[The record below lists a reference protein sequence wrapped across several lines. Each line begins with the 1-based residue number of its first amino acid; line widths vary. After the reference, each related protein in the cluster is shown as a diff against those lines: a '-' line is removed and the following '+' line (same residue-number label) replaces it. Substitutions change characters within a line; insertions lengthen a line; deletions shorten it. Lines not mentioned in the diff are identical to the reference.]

1 MDIKELVD
9 KMNDSPTMLVKVK
22 KGGRDAARVYYYYGP
37 LDPKRWSEIR
47 YANRDEEKVVEGTI
61 LRQSV
66 ISAFSTYETELDALP
81 LRDLP
86 LWAKELWVKDRE
98 MYRSGHVKDATSDY
112 MKGEAMKMLI
122 DEERERVTDGF
133 VLRLLRK
140 WLRAGV
146 MLNGTTE
153 YPQEGTPQGGSISPL
168 LANIYLNSIDRIWVT
183 EKMNAPKYNAQMVR
197 YVDDIVILTD
207 RDPTIA
213 MNKIEEMIHS
223 VKLSLNTEKSGIT
236 DARNGFDFLGFNFT
250 RRYYEKAGK
259 QVTRMRPSKRSAER
273 FREKVKL
280 ILSLRRAHHSSQKDT
295 IARLNLLIIGWTNY
309 FNHTQASGTYHTLQ
323 AFLNW
328 KLEKY
333 YRRKHKI
340 PRSYT
345 HIVYNSLPKLGA
357 IPLSGRISY
366 VYP

>member
-1 MDIKELVD
+1 MQIYKWLNFGLTNVIEIDIKGFFD
-9 KMNDSPTMLVKVK
+9 HIDH
-22 KGGRDAARVYYYYGP
+22 
-37 LDPKRWSEIR
+37 
-47 YANRDEEKVVEGTI
+47 
-61 LRQSV
+61 
-66 ISAFSTYETELDALP
+66 
-81 LRDLP
+81 DL
-86 LWAKELWVKDRE
+86 
-98 MYRSGHVKDATSDY
+98 
-112 MKGEAMKMLI
+112 LI
-122 DEERERVTDGF
+122 DLVMERVTNGF
-133 VLRLLRK
+133 VLRLLSK

-146 MLNGTTE
+146 MYNGTTE

-168 LANIYLNSIDRIWVT
+168 LANIYLNSIDRTWVA
-183 EKMNAPKYNAQMVR
+183 EKMNTPKYNAQMVR
-197 YVDDIVILTD
+197 YADDIVILTD
-207 RDPTIA
+207 REPSIA

-250 RRYYEKAGK
+250 RRYYESAGK

-273 FREKVKL
+273 FREKVKV
-280 ILSLRRAHHSSQKDT
+280 ILSLRMAHLSSQKDT
-295 IARLNLLIIGWTNY
+295 IARLNLLIMGWTNY